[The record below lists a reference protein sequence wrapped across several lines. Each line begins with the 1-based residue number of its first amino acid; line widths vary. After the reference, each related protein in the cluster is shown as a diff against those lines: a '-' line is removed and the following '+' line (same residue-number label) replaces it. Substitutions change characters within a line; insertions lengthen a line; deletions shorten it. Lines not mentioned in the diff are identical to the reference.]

1 MREGVE
7 LIRNWFRPD
16 TLILGGVVL
25 VVAYLAMTPLAMLIY
40 GSLQS
45 GFMVGPGEFTLA
57 NYIEAYSDRE
67 FYSLFLN
74 SFIYAIG
81 VSIFTFL
88 IGTILAWVCE
98 RTNTPGRKL
107 FAVLAVAAYI
117 IPGVLLTISWILLLS
132 PRIGLLN
139 NLLTTLFGLAESPL
153 TIYSYWG
160 MIWTASVHL
169 YPLNFLIMSAAFRSM
184 DSSLEEA
191 AWAAG
196 ANNLTCLWQITLKVL
211 RPALLSTM
219 LILFIRGIESFEVP
233 ALIGIPARIYVFTTK
248 IYEAASG
255 FPPALGLAGA
265 NASILLF
272 ISVLGVFLYQKM
284 TAQKE
289 SFTTITG
296 KGFRPRIIDLGRGKY
311 LASAGC
317 ILFFMVTLFLPVL
330 ALLGTSFSRHMVA
343 LTPEAFKNFSL
354 EEYRFVLSYPII
366 TRAFRN
372 SVILAAGSA
381 TVVMFLTSIIAWITV
396 RTKIPGRWML
406 DALTFIPIAIPGV
419 IMGVSMIFVYLTLPI
434 PIYGT
439 LWILLVAYVT
449 LYLPYGIRVA
459 SATMVQIHKELEE
472 ASTASGASWAQTFF
486 RIVLPLLLPGF
497 LSGWIY
503 VAIISLRELSAS
515 IFLVGQGTEVLS
527 TVVFS
532 LWDGGSISSVAA
544 LGVLMTFFLIV
555 LALIVQ
561 RWQQRLGILRE

>member
-366 TRAFRN
+366 NRAFRN

-561 RWQQRLGILRE
+561 RWQRRLGILRE

>member
-1 MREGVE
+1 
-7 LIRNWFRPD
+7 FRPD

-211 RPALLSTM
+211 RPALLSTI

-561 RWQQRLGILRE
+561 RWQRRLGILRE

>member
-1 MREGVE
+1 M
-7 LIRNWFRPD
+7 
-16 TLILGGVVL
+16 
-25 VVAYLAMTPLAMLIY
+25 VAYLAMTPLAMLLY

-45 GFMVGPGEFTLA
+45 GFLVGEGGFTLT

-67 FYSLFLN
+67 FYSLLLN
-74 SFIYAIG
+74 SLVYAVG
-81 VSIFTFL
+81 VSLFTFL
-88 IGTILAWVCE
+88 IGTTLAWICE
-98 RTNTPGRKL
+98 RTNTPGRRL
-107 FAVLAVAAYI
+107 FAIMAVTTYI

-132 PRIGLLN
+132 PRIGLFN
-139 NLLTTLFGLAESPL
+139 NLMTKFLGLSEPPL

-196 ANNLTCLWQITLKVL
+196 ANNFTCLRQITLKIL
-211 RPALLSTM
+211 RPALFSTL

-233 ALIGIPARIYVFTTK
+233 ALIGIPARIFVFTTK

-265 NASILLF
+265 NASILLV
-272 ISVLGVFLYQKM
+272 ISILGVYLYQRLI
-284 TAQKE
+284 ARGE

-296 KGFRPRIIDLGRGKY
+296 KGYRPRVIDLGRWKY
-311 LASAGC
+311 AISSGC
-317 ILFFMVTLFLPVL
+317 ILFFLLTLFLPVL
-330 ALLGTSFSRHMVA
+330 ALLGTSFSGYMVS
-343 LTPEAFKNFSL
+343 LTPEAWKNFTL
-354 EEYRFVLSYPII
+354 NEYRFILSYPII

-372 SVILAAGSA
+372 SVILAASSA
-381 TVVMFLTSIIAWITV
+381 TVVMMLTSIIAWITV
-396 RTKIPGRWML
+396 RSQIPGKWVL

-419 IMGVSMIFVYLTLPI
+419 IMGVSMIFVYLTLPV

-449 LYLPYGIRVA
+449 LYMPYGIRVA

-472 ASTASGASWAQTFF
+472 ASTASGASWLQTFS

-527 TVVFS
+527 TVVFA
-532 LWDGGSISSVAA
+532 LWDAGNITAVAA
-544 LGVLMTFFLIV
+544 LGVLMTLFLV
-555 LALIVQ
+555 VVALVVQ
-561 RWQQRLGILRE
+561 RWQRSLGILRE